1 MAGCLGG
8 SFWVFNLDTLLV
20 SFLLGAGILG
30 LFYWVARRA
39 VVGTPGKLQN
49 FVEYSIEM
57 VDSMTKQVFHGENP
71 VIAPMALTI
80 FFWVFLMNLMDYL
93 FLLIFYAQ
101 LQQMENL

>member
-1 MAGCLGG
+1 MAKEKITSTEYIQHHLTNWQHSFSDASSGG
-8 SFWVFNLDTLLV
+8 FWVLNVDTLLV

-30 LFYWVARRA
+30 VFYWVARRA

-49 FVEYSIEM
+49 FVEYAIET

-80 FFWVFLMNLMDYL
+80 FFGCF
-93 FLLIFYAQ
+93 
-101 LQQMENL
+101 